1 MARLATQGSL
11 LITTQTAHKTMEPMT
26 KNKKTNNSNK
36 TCTKPQAK
44 KTSKSTT
51 KLTKEQTLVTE
62 KLFIEYMVAGH
73 QSKRAMELTGLNY
86 VVGSK
91 EYKKFHARGVR
102 ARKKKS
108 STASA
113 ASALVNVDGEDA
125 AVKYMLEG
133 HKPKE
138 AFAKAGINP
147 TSGLYNRL
155 CVRASRLRKEVE
167 FVNKQK
173 AKERDRRRREKILEA
188 KFLSVQQHRHEAN
201 RALKAAETAYAE
213 VRQLEKK
220 KTNS

>member
-1 MARLATQGSL
+1 M
-11 LITTQTAHKTMEPMT
+11 
-26 KNKKTNNSNK
+26 
-36 TCTKPQAK
+36 
-44 KTSKSTT
+44 
-51 KLTKEQTLVTE
+51 
-62 KLFIEYMVAGH
+62 AGH
-73 QSKRAMELTGLNY
+73 QPKRAMELTGLNY

-91 EYKKFHARGVR
+91 EYKKLHARGVR

-113 ASALVNVDGEDA
+113 ASALASAVNVDREDA

-220 KTNS
+220 NKQLTKELNKLSQK